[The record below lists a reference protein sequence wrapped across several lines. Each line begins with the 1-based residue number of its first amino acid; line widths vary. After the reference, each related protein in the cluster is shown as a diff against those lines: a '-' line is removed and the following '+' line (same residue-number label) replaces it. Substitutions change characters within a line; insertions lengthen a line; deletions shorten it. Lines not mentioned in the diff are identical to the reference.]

1 MAIIKNNFRLV
12 KKKKKEEWREHFL
25 VLFLCGGSIQ
35 RILNAQRFTATFI
48 MLRGQVLHSILYY
61 ALHAKYFTSQIDPS
75 VYLLHNALKT
85 QLKRRTI
92 SNTLAH
98 A

>member
-1 MAIIKNNFRLV
+1 
-12 KKKKKEEWREHFL
+12 
-25 VLFLCGGSIQ
+25 
-35 RILNAQRFTATFI
+35 

-61 ALHAKYFTSQIDPS
+61 ALHAKYFTSQIDPP

-92 SNTLAH
+92 SNTFLPVNNGNTNVGSCIYSVAFFTKH
-98 A
+98 FWHIKV